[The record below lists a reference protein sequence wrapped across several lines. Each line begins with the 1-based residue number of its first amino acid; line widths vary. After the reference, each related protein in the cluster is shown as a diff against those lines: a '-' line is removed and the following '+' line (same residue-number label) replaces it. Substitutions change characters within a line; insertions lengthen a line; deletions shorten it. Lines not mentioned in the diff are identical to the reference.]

1 LRQALLAPFPVLADL
16 HLTDF
21 SVKVVNS
28 TEETAAKVRVYLEHS
43 FQGEIF
49 GTIGVNVDIIKAS
62 WNALIEAYHYA
73 LLQHD
78 DFAREVVQPA

>member
-1 LRQALLAPFPVLADL
+1 MVMDL
-16 HLTDF
+16 HLSDY

-43 FQGEIF
+43 FQGETF
-49 GTIGVNVDIIKAS
+49 GTVGVNVDIIKAS
-62 WNALIEAYHYA
+62 WTALVEAYEYA

-78 DFAREVVQPA
+78 EFLKELP